1 MRWVPNS
8 RDSLYT
14 VIVTV
19 FTVGFNEVRPVH
31 TVALRTITVIL
42 IVIGGAG
49 DDLSAGALIQFIETI

>member
-1 MRWVPNS
+1 MRWVPKS

-49 DDLSAGALIQFIETI
+49 G